1 MRHLPFST
9 GLARRILALY
19 YASLSLS
26 VFSFPPSFSHII
38 LCTTY
43 ARCYSRPA
51 FRSHLLSQREQ
62 NTCKLAPPPV
72 NLISLLVH
80 AYTDTKT
87 RHVTCLLTHSFALT
101 FLCCFS
107 DTLFTVLPYVY
118 MSYFLNMK
126 IYSRYVVQLY
136 MLYILLFHFSLFQI
150 LEECEIGEK
159 ESYN

>member
-1 MRHLPFST
+1 M
-9 GLARRILALY
+9 
-19 YASLSLS
+19 
-26 VFSFPPSFSHII
+26 
-38 LCTTY
+38 
-43 ARCYSRPA
+43 
-51 FRSHLLSQREQ
+51 
-62 NTCKLAPPPV
+62 
-72 NLISLLVH
+72 
-80 AYTDTKT
+80 
-87 RHVTCLLTHSFALT
+87 HVTCLLTHSFALT

-136 MLYILLFHFSLFQI
+136 ILLFHFSLFRI